1 MDFYKIFKT
10 ITNDERMAFGDILAM
25 SVIATRAQFT
35 EDHTVELSFKD
46 IHNEFPRLY
55 NKTIRRSIQRL
66 AELHYIE
73 IIKQAAPKPN
83 KYKVLI
89 DMPQVQPAPQIKQ
102 KKNSNKIQSE
112 ADYIAEAKRVML
124 ANPFLKAGDDE

>member
-10 ITNDERMAFGDILAM
+10 ITNDERMAFGDILVM
-25 SVIATRAQFT
+25 SVIATRAQFI
-35 EDHTVELSFKD
+35 EDQTVELSFKD
-46 IHNEFPRLY
+46 IHIEFPRLSD
-55 NKTIRRSIQRL
+55 KTIRRSLQRL

-89 DMPQVQPAPQIKQ
+89 DIPKGQPAPQIKQ
-102 KKNSNKIQSE
+102 KKNFNKIQSE

>member
-1 MDFYKIFKT
+1 MEFYKIFKT

-25 SVIATRAQFT
+25 SVIATRAQFA

-46 IHNEFPRLY
+46 IHNEFPRLSD
-55 NKTIRRSIQRL
+55 KTIRRSLQRL

-102 KKNSNKIQSE
+102 KKNSNKIQSDS
-112 ADYIAEAKRVML
+112 DYIAEAKRVML
-124 ANPFLKAGDDE
+124 ANPFLKVGDDE